1 MQELSH
7 SHGHTLD
14 PSTQDTPLF
23 GADVDLSPGEIM
35 SLGVLTDSLDEVYV
49 RPKKRGRVTFWI
61 AGGWLGTVI
70 FLAVF
75 ADYLPFVD
83 SYSAGSVLDGKLPPS
98 LDHWMGTDVNG
109 RDIFS
114 RWVYGARVSLAIGLA
129 AIVFGLTIGG
139 LLGLLAGYKRKRTDT
154 FIVTIMDILLAFPA
168 LVLALMLVTFG
179 QAPDGG
185 DRHISIG
192 PIHYTLS
199 PIVVGHLRA
208 WAFCRSRPSRASC
221 ERARC
226 RSSNREF
233 VMASRALGAK
243 STRVMSREILPNVVP
258 PMLSFALTGLAVL
271 IVAEGALA
279 FLGLSVR
286 PPTPSWGFMIFEGKN
301 PLQSGQWWISLLPA
315 LFMFLTILAIN
326 MLGDVAAKRFEIR
339 DAVG

>member
-23 GADVDLSPGEIM
+23 GAEVDLAPGEIM
-35 SLGVLTDSLDEVYV
+35 PLGVLTDSLDEVYV
-49 RPKKRGRVTFWI
+49 KPSKRGRVTFWI
-61 AGGWLGTVI
+61 AAGWLGTVI

-185 DRHISIG
+185 DREFSIG

-199 PIVVGHLRA
+199 RLWLVIFVLGVLSIPPLTRIV
-208 WAFCRSRPSRASC
+208 RASTM
-221 ERARC
+221 
-226 RSSNREF
+226 SFSNREF
-233 VMASRALGAK
+233 VVASRALGAK